1 MPGVWG
7 VSARSA
13 VAKQWALGF
22 EGVARMGRG
31 LGGTGGSHLTDF
43 RTSPR
48 VISGVEYQKTL
59 ASVSSRASINES
71 DSQYQWSLKP
81 ILPHKH
87 WFDTG
92 TV

>member
-13 VAKQWALGF
+13 VAEQWALGF
-22 EGVARMGRG
+22 EVVARMGRG

-48 VISGVEYQKTL
+48 VISGVEYHKKLTVVSKRGQCQTVRL
-59 ASVSSRASINES
+59 PVSVLTESLYMHMHWRA
-71 DSQYQWSLKP
+71 L
-81 ILPHKH
+81 
-87 WFDTG
+87 
-92 TV
+92 